1 MNVMLGQVYMYMY
14 FVDGAAY
21 TEVCVVCAQLISDL
35 CQTESQNSRSKL
47 AIDSLTALSI
57 FITK

>member
-1 MNVMLGQVYMYMY
+1 MMGQVYMYMY

-35 CQTESQNSRSKL
+35 CETDNQNGRSKL

-57 FITK
+57 FTTK

>member
-1 MNVMLGQVYMYMY
+1 MLGQVYIFMY

-35 CQTESQNSRSKL
+35 CQTESQNGRSKL

-57 FITK
+57 FTTK